1 MVHVAD
7 QPKLVVIDEIQKVP
21 GLLDEIHW
29 LMVNKKVQFI
39 LSGSS
44 PRKIIRSGAN
54 LLGGRALRYELYPLV
69 SAEIDDFQL
78 GKALNNGLLPRHYLS
93 SNSKK
98 LMDAYIGNYLND
110 EIVAEAK
117 IRNV

>member
-29 LMVNKKVQFI
+29 LMVNKQVQFI

-78 GKALNNGLLPRHYLS
+78 GKAYSFTDLMAHCCVFNYAQIHS
-93 SNSKK
+93 SFERLYAFRSKI
-98 LMDAYIGNYLND
+98 Y
-110 EIVAEAK
+110 
-117 IRNV
+117 RSS